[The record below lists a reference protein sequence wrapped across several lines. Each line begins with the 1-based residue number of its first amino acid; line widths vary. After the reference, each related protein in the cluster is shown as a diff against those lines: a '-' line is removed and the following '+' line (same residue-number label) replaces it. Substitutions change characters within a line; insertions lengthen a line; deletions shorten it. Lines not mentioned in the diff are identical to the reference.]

1 MFACRVDLDI
11 TVRALHGGFAGF
23 MWDYV
28 FDWTILKYQ
37 QSGRPLPVHEVRE
50 ADRAPGD
57 ARRTTAEESGTSTAN
72 RPSNSMGQNLAAT
85 SRPRPA
91 RYATPWHGFL
101 SVLVVFLEWGR
112 LSMRS
117 SSRASLHKDP

>member
-1 MFACRVDLDI
+1 
-11 TVRALHGGFAGF
+11 

-57 ARRTTAEESGTSTAN
+57 ARRTTADESGTSTAN

-91 RYATPWHGFL
+91 RYVLCRLWAWCSVCSPRVSEEGFVSIL
-101 SVLVVFLEWGR
+101 
-112 LSMRS
+112 
-117 SSRASLHKDP
+117 